1 MNNAMFKLI
10 LICLVAA
17 VIEAIQMVVIKKD
30 FFCGK
35 QDPNAVTWTAHR
47 DDVPAFNYIPGRT
60 TYDDKH
66 GRYVADWR
74 YKWEYR
80 GKEHTI
86 RVCDNPN
93 SQYEHYMMTF
103 PETITLTIHRDTG
116 KYYVPKNERARG
128 GKYLFSLFISLL
140 AGAFIVNMFM

>member
-1 MNNAMFKLI
+1 MGVTKLI
-10 LICLVAA
+10 LICLVGAI
-17 VIEAIQMVVIKKD
+17 IEVLQMVLIKKGY
-30 FFCGK
+30 FLGK
-35 QDPNAVTWTAHR
+35 PDPDAVTVVAHK
-47 DDVPAFNYIPGRT
+47 VHEPSFNYIPGRQ
-60 TYDDKH
+60 TYDDKS
-66 GRYVADWR
+66 GRYVIDWK
-74 YKWEYR
+74 YEWEYE
-80 GKEHTI
+80 GKKHSI
-86 RVCDNPN
+86 MYCNNPN